1 MKTKPS
7 RIVMEHLNVKGML
20 KNKHLAK
27 TVAGQKLYEFKQQ
40 IQYKYQKYGIEFVE
54 ADRWFPSSKTC
65 SCCGQIKSDV
75 KLKDRLYICSCRLKL
90 DRDLNASINLA
101 NYSI

>member
-1 MKTKPS
+1 
-7 RIVMEHLNVKGML
+7 MEHLNVKGMM

-27 TVAGQKLYEFKQQ
+27 AVAEQKLYEFKRQ
-40 IQYKYQKYGIEFVE
+40 IQYKCQKYGIEFVE

-65 SCCGQIKSDV
+65 SSCGQIKTDL
-75 KLKDRLYICSCRLKL
+75 KLKDRLYICSCGLKL